1 MGQLVVAKRRA
12 PYSRGSTAIEF
23 ALVAPL
29 LIFMLGAIVETSAFL
44 LVQYQMQGITQKVV
58 RKQLQ
63 VSNLPADA
71 SAFKSELCA
80 QIAILSNC
88 VRNLH
93 VDVQRAT
100 NFGSLPARRI
110 TDVGP
115 PQYGG
120 SYVDSY
126 NPARPGE
133 AGSVI
138 VTYDWRFAFPFLGD
152 THLLF
157 TNWQVGLGFGNV
169 PGQTDFRRLFGNVVY
184 MTER

>member
-138 VTYDWRFAFPFLGD
+138 VTYDWRFAFRSWATPICCLRIGR
-152 THLLF
+152 
-157 TNWQVGLGFGNV
+157 WGLGLAMSRARPTSAGS
-169 PGQTDFRRLFGNVVY
+169 LA
-184 MTER
+184 MSSI